1 MKTLL
6 LSLLLLTSLSVAAQ
20 NNAAAATQGDASA
33 TAQDNA
39 GAAAESDVVLMA
51 TLPSNIFTAGEQR
64 DIEVKIAN
72 NSGHSLKGKTLIW
85 ALGNMEGD
93 MTIPDGEGL
102 ITVGT
107 IPFVAPLLHT
117 RCDLLLYLFIYNTNY
132 RNTYKVWIYPSEEE
146 KPISSSEV
154 F

>member
-20 NNAAAATQGDASA
+20 NNAATGTQD
-33 TAQDNA
+33 DA
-39 GAAAESDVVLMA
+39 GAATEDDVVLMA
-51 TLPSNIFTAGEQR
+51 ILPDNIFTAGEQR

>member
-6 LSLLLLTSLSVAAQ
+6 LSLLLLTSLSAA
-20 NNAAAATQGDASA
+20 
-33 TAQDNA
+33 AQDNA
-39 GAAAESDVVLMA
+39 GASAESDVVLMA
-51 TLPSNIFTAGEQR
+51 ILPSNIFTAGERR

-72 NSGHSLKGKTLIW
+72 DSGHSLKGKTLIW

-146 KPISSSEV
+146 KLISSSEV

>member
-20 NNAAAATQGDASA
+20 NNAAAATQGDASVA
-33 TAQDNA
+33 AQDNA
-39 GAAAESDVVLMA
+39 GVSAESDVVLMA

>member
-6 LSLLLLTSLSVAAQ
+6 LSLLLLTSLSAAAQ
-20 NNAAAATQGDASA
+20 NKAAAATQGDAGA
-33 TAQDNA
+33 AAQDNA
-39 GAAAESDVVLMA
+39 GASAESDVVLMA
-51 TLPSNIFTAGEQR
+51 MLPSNIFTAGERR

-107 IPFVAPLLHT
+107 IPFVAPILHT

>member
-6 LSLLLLTSLSVAAQ
+6 LSLLLLTSLSAAAQ
-20 NNAAAATQGDASA
+20 DKAATG
-33 TAQDNA
+33 TQDDA
-39 GAAAESDVVLMA
+39 GASAESDVVLMA

>member
-20 NNAAAATQGDASA
+20 NNAATGTQDV
-33 TAQDNA
+33 A
-39 GAAAESDVVLMA
+39 GAATEGDVVLMA
-51 TLPSNIFTAGEQR
+51 ILPSNIFTAGERR

-107 IPFVAPLLHT
+107 IPFVAPILHT

>member
-20 NNAAAATQGDASA
+20 DKAAAAEQGDAS
-33 TAQDNA
+33 
-39 GAAAESDVVLMA
+39 AAAESDVVLMA

-85 ALGNMEGD
+85 TLGNMEGD

-146 KPISSSEV
+146 KLISSSEV

>member
-1 MKTLL
+1 MQHRLRRMM
-6 LSLLLLTSLSVAAQ
+6 S
-20 NNAAAATQGDASA
+20 N
-33 TAQDNA
+33 
-39 GAAAESDVVLMA
+39 
-51 TLPSNIFTAGEQR
+51 NIFTAGERR

-72 NSGHSLKGKTLIW
+72 NSGQSLKGKTLIW

-93 MTIPDGEGL
+93 MLIPDGEGL

>member
-20 NNAAAATQGDASA
+20 NNAATGTQD
-33 TAQDNA
+33 DA
-39 GAAAESDVVLMA
+39 GAATEGDVVLMA
-51 TLPSNIFTAGEQR
+51 ILPSNIFTAGEQR

-93 MTIPDGEGL
+93 ITIPDGEGL

-146 KPISSSEV
+146 KLISSSEV

>member
-6 LSLLLLTSLSVAAQ
+6 LSLLLLTSLSAA
-20 NNAAAATQGDASA
+20 
-33 TAQDNA
+33 AQDNA
-39 GAAAESDVVLMA
+39 ATGTQDDAGAATEGDVVLMA
-51 TLPSNIFTAGEQR
+51 TLPSNIFTAGERR

>member
-6 LSLLLLTSLSVAAQ
+6 LSLLLAASLSASAQENVATSAQ
-20 NNAAAATQGDASA
+20 KDASVP
-33 TAQDNA
+33 TQD
-39 GAAAESDVVLMA
+39 DVALLA
-51 TLPSNIFTAGEQR
+51 ILPRNIFTAGERR
-64 DIEVKIAN
+64 DIEVRIAN
-72 NSGHSLKGKTLIW
+72 NSGRSLKGKTLIW

-107 IPFVAPLLHT
+107 IPFVAPVLHT
-117 RCDLLLYLFIYNTNY
+117 RCDLLLYLFIYGTNY

>member
-20 NNAAAATQGDASA
+20 NNAATGTQD
-33 TAQDNA
+33 DA
-39 GAAAESDVVLMA
+39 GAATEDDVVLMA
-51 TLPSNIFTAGEQR
+51 TLPSNIFTAGERR

>member
-20 NNAAAATQGDASA
+20 NNAATAAQGDASA
-33 TAQDNA
+33 S
-39 GAAAESDVVLMA
+39 AESDVVLMA
-51 TLPSNIFTAGEQR
+51 ILPSNIFTAGERR

-132 RNTYKVWIYPSEEE
+132 RNTYNVWIYPSEEE

>member
-20 NNAAAATQGDASA
+20 NNAATA
-33 TAQDNA
+33 AQDNA
-39 GAAAESDVVLMA
+39 GASAESDVVLMA
-51 TLPSNIFTAGEQR
+51 ILPSNIFTAGERR

>member
-20 NNAAAATQGDASA
+20 NNAATGTQD
-33 TAQDNA
+33 DA
-39 GAAAESDVVLMA
+39 GAATEGDVVLMA
-51 TLPSNIFTAGEQR
+51 SLPSNIFTAGKRR

-93 MTIPDGEGL
+93 ITIPDGEGL

>member
-20 NNAAAATQGDASA
+20 NNAATGTQD
-33 TAQDNA
+33 DA
-39 GAAAESDVVLMA
+39 GAATEDDVVLMA
-51 TLPSNIFTAGEQR
+51 TLPSNIFTAGERR

-72 NSGHSLKGKTLIW
+72 DSGHSLKGKTLIW

>member
-6 LSLLLLTSLSVAAQ
+6 LSLLLLTSLSAAAQ
-20 NNAAAATQGDASA
+20 DNAAAATQGDASA
-33 TAQDNA
+33 AAQDNA
-39 GAAAESDVVLMA
+39 GVSAESDVVLMA

>member
-6 LSLLLLTSLSVAAQ
+6 LSLLLLTSLSAAAQ
-20 NNAAAATQGDASA
+20 DKAAAATQGDAGA
-33 TAQDNA
+33 AAQGDA
-39 GAAAESDVVLMA
+39 GASAESDVVLMA
-51 TLPSNIFTAGEQR
+51 ILPSNIFTAGERR

-107 IPFVAPLLHT
+107 IPFVAPILHT

>member
-20 NNAAAATQGDASA
+20 NNAATGTQD
-33 TAQDNA
+33 DA
-39 GAAAESDVVLMA
+39 GAATEDDVVLMA
-51 TLPSNIFTAGEQR
+51 ILPSNIFTAGERR

-107 IPFVAPLLHT
+107 IPFVAPILHT

-146 KPISSSEV
+146 KLISSSEV

>member
-6 LSLLLLTSLSVAAQ
+6 LSLLLLTFLSVAAQ
-20 NNAAAATQGDASA
+20 NNAATGTQD
-33 TAQDNA
+33 DA
-39 GAAAESDVVLMA
+39 GAATEDDVVLMA
-51 TLPSNIFTAGEQR
+51 ILPDNIFTAGEQR

>member
-6 LSLLLLTSLSVAAQ
+6 LSLLLLTSLSAAAQ
-20 NNAAAATQGDASA
+20 DKAAAATQGDAGA
-33 TAQDNA
+33 AAQGDA
-39 GAAAESDVVLMA
+39 GAATESDVVLMA
-51 TLPSNIFTAGEQR
+51 VLPSNIFTAGERR
-64 DIEVKIAN
+64 DIEVRIAN

>member
-20 NNAAAATQGDASA
+20 NNAATATQGDASA
-33 TAQDNA
+33 AAQDNA
-39 GAAAESDVVLMA
+39 GVSAESDVVLMA

>member
-20 NNAAAATQGDASA
+20 NNAATGTQD
-33 TAQDNA
+33 DA
-39 GAAAESDVVLMA
+39 GAATEGDVVLMA
-51 TLPSNIFTAGEQR
+51 SLPSNIFTAGKRR

-146 KPISSSEV
+146 KLISSSEV

>member
-20 NNAAAATQGDASA
+20 NNAAAATQGDASVA
-33 TAQDNA
+33 AQDNA

>member
-20 NNAAAATQGDASA
+20 NNAATGTQD
-33 TAQDNA
+33 DA
-39 GAAAESDVVLMA
+39 GAATEGDVVLMA
-51 TLPSNIFTAGEQR
+51 ILPSNIFTAGKRR

-93 MTIPDGEGL
+93 ITIPDGEGL

-146 KPISSSEV
+146 KLISSSEV

>member
-6 LSLLLLTSLSVAAQ
+6 LSLLLLTSLSAAAQ
-20 NNAAAATQGDASA
+20 DNAAAATQGDAGAA
-33 TAQDNA
+33 TEGDA
-39 GAAAESDVVLMA
+39 GAATEGDVVLMA
-51 TLPSNIFTAGEQR
+51 ILPSNIFTAGERR

-146 KPISSSEV
+146 KLISSSEV

>member
-20 NNAAAATQGDASA
+20 NNAATA
-33 TAQDNA
+33 AQDNA
-39 GAAAESDVVLMA
+39 GASAESDVVLMA
-51 TLPSNIFTAGEQR
+51 MLPSNIFTAGERR

-146 KPISSSEV
+146 KLISSSEV

>member
-6 LSLLLLTSLSVAAQ
+6 LSLLLLTSLSAA
-20 NNAAAATQGDASA
+20 
-33 TAQDNA
+33 AQDNA
-39 GAAAESDVVLMA
+39 GASAESDVVLMA
-51 TLPSNIFTAGEQR
+51 ILPSDIFTAGERR

-146 KPISSSEV
+146 KLISSSEV

>member
-20 NNAAAATQGDASA
+20 NNAGAS
-33 TAQDNA
+33 
-39 GAAAESDVVLMA
+39 AESDVVLMA
-51 TLPSNIFTAGEQR
+51 ILPSNIFTAGERR

>member
-20 NNAAAATQGDASA
+20 DKAATG
-33 TAQDNA
+33 TQDDA
-39 GAAAESDVVLMA
+39 GAATESDVVLMA
-51 TLPSNIFTAGEQR
+51 TLPSNIFTAGERR

-107 IPFVAPLLHT
+107 IPFVAPILHT

>member
-6 LSLLLLTSLSVAAQ
+6 LSLLLLTSLSAA
-20 NNAAAATQGDASA
+20 
-33 TAQDNA
+33 AQDNA

>member
-20 NNAAAATQGDASA
+20 NNAAAGTQD
-33 TAQDNA
+33 DA
-39 GAAAESDVVLMA
+39 GAATEGDVVLMA
-51 TLPSNIFTAGEQR
+51 ILPSNIFTAGEQR

>member
-6 LSLLLLTSLSVAAQ
+6 LSLLLLTSLSAA
-20 NNAAAATQGDASA
+20 
-33 TAQDNA
+33 AQDNA
-39 GAAAESDVVLMA
+39 ATGTQDDAGAATEDDVVLMA
-51 TLPSNIFTAGEQR
+51 ILPSNIFTAGERR

-146 KPISSSEV
+146 KLISSSEV

>member
-6 LSLLLLTSLSVAAQ
+6 LSLLLLTFLSVAAQ
-20 NNAAAATQGDASA
+20 NNAATGTQD
-33 TAQDNA
+33 DA
-39 GAAAESDVVLMA
+39 GAATEGDVVLMA
-51 TLPSNIFTAGEQR
+51 ILPDNIFTAGEQR

>member
-20 NNAAAATQGDASA
+20 
-33 TAQDNA
+33 DNA
-39 GAAAESDVVLMA
+39 GASAESDVVLMA
-51 TLPSNIFTAGEQR
+51 ILPSNIFTAGERR

>member
-6 LSLLLLTSLSVAAQ
+6 LSLLLLTSLSAAAQ
-20 NNAAAATQGDASA
+20 DNAAAATQGDAGAA
-33 TAQDNA
+33 TEGDA
-39 GAAAESDVVLMA
+39 GAATEGDVVLMA
-51 TLPSNIFTAGEQR
+51 ILPSNIFTAGERR

-107 IPFVAPLLHT
+107 IPFVAPVLHT

>member
-20 NNAAAATQGDASA
+20 NNAATGTQD
-33 TAQDNA
+33 DA
-39 GAAAESDVVLMA
+39 GAATEDDVVLMA
-51 TLPSNIFTAGEQR
+51 TLPSNIFTAGERR

-72 NSGHSLKGKTLIW
+72 DSGHSLKGKTLIW

-107 IPFVAPLLHT
+107 IPFLAPLLHT

>member
-20 NNAAAATQGDASA
+20 NNAATA
-33 TAQDNA
+33 AQDNA
-39 GAAAESDVVLMA
+39 GASAESDVVLMA
-51 TLPSNIFTAGEQR
+51 ILPSNIFTAGERR

-107 IPFVAPLLHT
+107 IPFVAPILHT

>member
-20 NNAAAATQGDASA
+20 NNAARGTQD
-33 TAQDNA
+33 DA
-39 GAAAESDVVLMA
+39 GAATEGDVGLMA
-51 TLPSNIFTAGEQR
+51 TLPSNIFTAGERR